1 MKTQIWKSKGMFG
14 CCFQELFSVLKKQK
28 TLKTCLIDEAI
39 FVFLVLH
46 VLKMALFREQKKVV
60 FLFFLLFREQK
71 KRHKRIVVLCVFLLP
86 VLTFPLL

>member
-1 MKTQIWKSKGMFG
+1 MFG

-46 VLKMALFREQKKVV
+46 VLKMALFREQKNVDFPV
-60 FLFFLLFREQK
+60 FILFIEK
-71 KRHKRIVVLCVFLLP
+71 KP
-86 VLTFPLL
+86 